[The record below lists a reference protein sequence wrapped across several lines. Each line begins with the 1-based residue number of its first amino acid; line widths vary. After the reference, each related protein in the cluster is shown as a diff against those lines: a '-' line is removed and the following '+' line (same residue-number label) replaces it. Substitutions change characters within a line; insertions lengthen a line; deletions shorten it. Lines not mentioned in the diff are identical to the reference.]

1 MVAPA
6 QQADTKAGPAAINL
20 GQASLI
26 GITAA
31 SGLPV
36 ARRYGYWHQRRP
48 RESDQVTEVPA
59 LSPMVD
65 KAAQAARAATAAEC
79 DPVSLRR

>member
-1 MVAPA
+1 MRTVVAPA

-31 SGLPV
+31 AGLPA
-36 ARRYGYWHQRRP
+36 ARRYWYWHQRRL
-48 RESDQVTEVPA
+48 RESD
-59 LSPMVD
+59 
-65 KAAQAARAATAAEC
+65 
-79 DPVSLRR
+79 